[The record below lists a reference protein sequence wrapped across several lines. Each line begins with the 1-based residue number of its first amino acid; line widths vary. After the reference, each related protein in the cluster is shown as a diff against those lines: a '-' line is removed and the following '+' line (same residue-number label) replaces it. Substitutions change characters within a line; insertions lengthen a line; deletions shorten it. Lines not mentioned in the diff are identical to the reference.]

1 MPLPTHTNPHNV
13 ITLTLRQEGR
23 PVVVLDHALLREI
36 DAALSDIAAKKP
48 AGFVLASEGRVYIAG
63 ANLEEIMKL
72 SDAELH
78 DYLRFGQQ
86 VFGKIA
92 KLPCTSVAAIHGAV
106 LGGGLEIAM
115 HCDRLIGL
123 APQPG
128 KPDATGVPTPAKPY
142 AVGLPEAG
150 LNICPGWGGTNMLAA
165 RIDPKR
171 AIEMTATGKPF
182 TCIEAAETGLF
193 EQLVAAPADL
203 LPTAQDLARQPRR
216 TTGRTN
222 EPIALSNACDSTRVH
237 KALDAVRT
245 SVPPSPA
252 AEAVFDCI
260 AAGLAGGPEHGWQ
273 ACLDREREHLVRLR
287 SSPEGK
293 AAITAFFEKSK
304 AK

>member
-1 MPLPTHTNPHNV
+1 MPLPIHTDPHNV

-36 DAALSDIAAKKP
+36 DAALIEIASRKP
-48 AGFVLASEGRVYIAG
+48 SGFVLASEGRVYIAG

-78 DYLRFGQQ
+78 EYLRFGQR
-86 VFGKIA
+86 VFGRISE
-92 KLPCTSVAAIHGAV
+92 LPCTSVAAIHGAV

-115 HCDRLIGL
+115 HCDRLFGV
-123 APQPG
+123 APFSP
-128 KPDATGVPTPAKPY
+128 KPEVPAKPY

-150 LNICPGWGGTNMLAA
+150 LSICPGWGGTNLLAA
-165 RIDPKR
+165 RIEPRR

-193 EQLVAAPADL
+193 ETLVPTPDAL
-203 LPTAQDLARQPRR
+203 LPKSRELALAPKR
-216 TTGRTN
+216 TTGRPG
-222 EPIALSNACDSTRVH
+222 EPVAISNSAN
-237 KALDAVRT
+237 AAAVRAALET
-245 SVPPSPA
+245 ALASVPATPA
-252 AEAVFDCI
+252 AAAVFDCV
-260 AAGLAGGPEHGWQ
+260 AAGLDGGPTGGWR

-293 AAITAFFEKSK
+293 AAIAAFFEKSK